1 MYFTLPT
8 YSKWLISLGILL
20 LLALLPRCVSM
31 HMSDKKVEEYFKG
44 AAQKPSF
51 YTYTLNGR
59 TIHYAAMGADSLPM
73 VVFVHGSPGSWD
85 AFISFFKDTT
95 LYKIARIVSVD
106 RPGFGKSGYG
116 KVETSLEKQA
126 ALLMPVLKTTKAAT
140 LPVLVGHSLGGPV
153 VSRIAMDYPDLVGGL
168 VLVAPSIDP
177 AMEKREWYRQVGD
190 FFLFRA
196 IIPKELDV
204 SNQEILPLKK
214 QLALMLP
221 LWETIRVP
229 VTVIQGDKDKL
240 VPPGNA
246 DFAGKML
253 IHAPDTI
260 WMLPGMN
267 HFIPWSRPELIRQA
281 ILIQLRDLK
290 KASN

>member
-1 MYFTLPT
+1 
-8 YSKWLISLGILL
+8 
-20 LLALLPRCVSM
+20 
-31 HMSDKKVEEYFKG
+31 MSDKKVKEYFEG
-44 AAQKPSF
+44 AARKPSF
-51 YTYTLNGR
+51 YEYTLNGR
-59 TIHYAAMGADSLPM
+59 KIHYAAMGADTLPM

-95 LYKIARIVSVD
+95 LYKKARIVSVD

-116 KVETSLEKQA
+116 KVEASLQEQA
-126 ALLMPVLKTTKAAT
+126 ALLMPILRTNQSAT
-140 LPVLVGHSLGGPV
+140 LPLLVGHSLGGPV
-153 VSRIAMDYPDLVGGL
+153 VSRMAMDYPHLVGGL

-177 AMEKREWYRQVGD
+177 ALEKWEWYRYVGD

-214 QLALMLP
+214 ELAGMLP
-221 LWETIRVP
+221 MWASIRVP
-229 VTVIQGDKDKL
+229 VTVIQGDKDRL

-246 DFAGKML
+246 SFARKML
-253 IHAPDTI
+253 VNAPTTV
-260 WMLPGMN
+260 WMVPEMN

-281 ILIQLRDLK
+281 ILQQLQSL
-290 KASN
+290 